1 MSNDDLLSRW
11 SRPNP
16 LHFAALIIHSQQIA
30 FSFSCRL
37 DSIHALFPSK
47 NRSVSP
53 GNRQEQSLQAK
64 SEASRP
70 APCADA
76 LLSGSPATGCLSMSV
91 SGLFV
96 PFSLL
101 RACLCAASSDQL
113 SLLLSLFSLAKS
125 ISQCVMTPHLQRNH
139 LF

>member
-64 SEASRP
+64 SEASQL

-76 LLSGSPATGCLSMSV
+76 LLSWALQPPVHECFRPLCPFLSAE
-91 SGLFV
+91 GLSLR
-96 PFSLL
+96 SLL
-101 RACLCAASSDQL
+101 
-113 SLLLSLFSLAKS
+113 
-125 ISQCVMTPHLQRNH
+125 
-139 LF
+139 